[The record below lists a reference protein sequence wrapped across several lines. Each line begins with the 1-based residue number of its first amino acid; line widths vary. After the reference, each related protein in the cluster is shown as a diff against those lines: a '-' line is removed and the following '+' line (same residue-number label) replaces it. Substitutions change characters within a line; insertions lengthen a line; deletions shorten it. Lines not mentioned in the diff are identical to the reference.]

1 METMTG
7 DETIEFAFKGT
18 GIDVIA
24 PKNSGRYGELKVYID
39 EEEAGIANCN
49 SDSGLAKQVVFS
61 KRDLED
67 GTHTIKLTAE
77 GQSGR

>member
-1 METMTG
+1 MTG

-39 EEEAGIANCN
+39 EEETGIANCN
-49 SDSGLAKQVVFS
+49 SDTFLF
-61 KRDLED
+61 RWW
-67 GTHTIKLTAE
+67 
-77 GQSGR
+77 